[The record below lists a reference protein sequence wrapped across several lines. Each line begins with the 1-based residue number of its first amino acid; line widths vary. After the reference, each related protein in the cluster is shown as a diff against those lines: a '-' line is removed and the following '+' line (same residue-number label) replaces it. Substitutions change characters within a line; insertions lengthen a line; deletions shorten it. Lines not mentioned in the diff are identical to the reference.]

1 MDSGL
6 PTGGRAMTTL
16 SLIWAALP
24 LISSFLVCAL
34 MIRLGPKD
42 APDGGR
48 KTQARP
54 VPSAGGLGVLAGI
67 AVTFLAGSAVQPAAL
82 GNPLT
87 TLAQSALAGVMLLV
101 LIAGLLGF
109 ADDRLNLPARRKLL
123 VLAAASLLAAIYA
136 PHVTQLWLPGL
147 GDAGLAV
154 PVFLGIVCA
163 ALWMFV
169 MANAVNFMDGA
180 NGIAMGSSAIL
191 LAGLAVIAAPPS
203 GAAPGILFLLLVSAV
218 AALCG
223 FLAWNL
229 AGRLYAGDTGA
240 LSNGALIGGAG
251 LSAAVMHSAW
261 VPATLV
267 LPILIDVFLTLIW
280 RARLRRPLMQAHR
293 DHAYQLFLR
302 AGWSHLKV
310 ASLWW
315 GFCLVAA
322 FAAIA
327 GAHQGP
333 GAAFGLFAILLGVG
347 CALWIW
353 QRVTLGRRL
362 ALEGR

>member
-1 MDSGL
+1 MM
-6 PTGGRAMTTL
+6 AL
-16 SLIWAALP
+16 SLVWAALP
-24 LISSFLVCAL
+24 LIVSFLVCAL

-48 KTQARP
+48 KTQARAI
-54 VPSAGGLGVLAGI
+54 PSAGGLGVLAGI
-67 AVTFLAGSAVQPAAL
+67 GAALIAGSVLMPGGL
-82 GNPLT
+82 GNPFV
-87 TLAQSALAGVMLLV
+87 TLAQTALVGPMFLV

-109 ADDRLNLPARRKLL
+109 ADDRLNLPASRKLL
-123 VLAAASLLAAIYA
+123 VLAAASILAAIYG
-136 PHVTQLWLPGL
+136 PHVTQLWLPGM

-154 PVFLGIVCA
+154 PAFIGIVCA
-163 ALWMFV
+163 ALWLFV
-169 MANAVNFMDGA
+169 MANAVNFLDGA

-191 LAGLAVIAAPPS
+191 LAALAVIVAPPP
-203 GAAPGILFLLLVSAV
+203 GAAPGILFLLMVAAI

-240 LSNGALIGGAG
+240 LAIGALIGGAG
-251 LSAAVMHSAW
+251 LAVAVIHSAW

-302 AGWSHLKV
+302 AGWGHLKV
-310 ASLWW
+310 AGLWW
-315 GFCLVAA
+315 GFCLVTSLAA
-322 FAAIA
+322 ITGARQGAGVAACLFAA
-327 GAHQGP
+327 
-333 GAAFGLFAILLGVG
+333 LLLLG
-347 CALWIW
+347 CMLWVW
-353 QRVTLGRRL
+353 QRLTLGRRL

>member
-1 MDSGL
+1 MI
-6 PTGGRAMTTL
+6 PL
-16 SLIWAALP
+16 SLVWAALP
-24 LISSFLVCAL
+24 LLTSFLVCAL

-67 AVTFLAGSAVQPAAL
+67 TAALGAASLLMPAGL
-82 GNPLT
+82 GNPLI
-87 TLAQSALAGVMLLV
+87 TLAQTALAGPMLLV

-109 ADDRLNLPARRKLL
+109 ADDKLNLPAGRKLL
-123 VLAAASLLAAIYA
+123 VLAAASLFAAIYG
-136 PHVTQLWLPGL
+136 PHVTRLWLPGL
-147 GDAGLAV
+147 GAAGLAL
-154 PVFLGIVCA
+154 PVVIGMVCA
-163 ALWMFV
+163 ALWLFV

-191 LAGLAVIAAPPS
+191 LAALAVIVAPPP
-203 GAAPGILFLLLVSAV
+203 GAVPGILFLLMIAAV

-229 AGRLYAGDTGA
+229 AGRLYAGDTGSLA
-240 LSNGALIGGAG
+240 IGALIGGAG
-251 LSAAVMHSAW
+251 LSVAVIHSAW

-280 RARLRRPLMQAHR
+280 RAGLRRPLMQAHR

-310 ASLWW
+310 AGLWW
-315 GFCLVAA
+315 GFCLITSL
-322 FAAIA
+322 AAIT
-327 GAHQGP
+327 GARQGP
-333 GAAFGLFAILLGVG
+333 GVAAGLFALLLGVG

-362 ALEGR
+362 ADEGR

>member
-1 MDSGL
+1 MDGSL
-6 PTGGRAMTTL
+6 PPGARAMIGL
-16 SLIWAALP
+16 SLVWAVVP
-24 LISSFLVCAL
+24 LIVSFLVCAL

-67 AVTFLAGSAVQPAAL
+67 GAALLAGSLLLPGGLDNPIAA
-82 GNPLT
+82 
-87 TLAQSALAGVMLLV
+87 LAQSALAGPMLLM

-109 ADDRLNLPARRKLL
+109 ADDRLNLPAGRKLL
-123 VLAAASLLAAIYA
+123 VLAAASVFAAIYG
-136 PHVTQLWLPGL
+136 PHVTQLWLPGF
-147 GDAGLAV
+147 GDGGLAL
-154 PVFLGIVCA
+154 PVFIGILCA
-163 ALWMFV
+163 ALWLFV
-169 MANAVNFMDGA
+169 MANAVNFLDGA

-191 LAGLAVIAAPPS
+191 LAALAVIVAPPP
-203 GAAPGILFLLLVSAV
+203 GAAPGILFLLLVAAI

-229 AGRLYAGDTGA
+229 AGRLYAGDTGSLA
-240 LSNGALIGGAG
+240 IGALIGGAG
-251 LSAAVMHSAW
+251 LATAVIHSAW

-280 RARLRRPLMQAHR
+280 RARLGRPLMQAHR

-302 AGWSHLKV
+302 AGWSHLQV
-310 ASLWW
+310 AGLWW
-315 GFCLVAA
+315 GFCLITGL
-322 FAAIA
+322 AAITGARQGA
-327 GAHQGP
+327 GI
-333 GAAFGLFAILLGVG
+333 AASLFAGLLLLGCG
-347 CALWIW
+347 LWIW

-362 ALEGR
+362 AAEGK